1 MRFPLCPENIIIIRI
16 INISSRRSSS
26 NSNISVSGATL
37 STTYAAGL
45 QIYGLCS
52 SLDVGCL
59 CSLLCVFLSSCALTA
74 STVCLDH
81 VSQSSQLDAF
91 HVAVHGVSVS

>member
-1 MRFPLCPENIIIIRI
+1 MRFPLCPENIIITRI

-59 CSLLCVFLSSCALTA
+59 CSLLCVFFIQLCFDCIDS
-74 STVCLDH
+74 VFGPP
-81 VSQSSQLDAF
+81 SQSSQLDAF